1 MSDSVTAENNV
12 VFIINVIEWFWTAD
26 SPSLLRVR
34 LVDHTVLSVDVVV
47 SGPSERAVCGRID
60 LMVYCSHW
68 WFWESVSIKTCWF

>member
-1 MSDSVTAENNV
+1 MSDSETAANNV
-12 VFIINVIEWFWTAD
+12 VFIINAIEWFWTAD

-34 LVDHTVLSVDVVV
+34 LVDHTVLSVDVV

-60 LMVYCSHW
+60 LMVYWSHW